1 MKAKLINALIGT
13 LIVLGMLGILVLGGI
28 IDSL

>member
-1 MKAKLINALIGT
+1 MKAKLINTLIGT